1 VRKLTSLL
9 GALVLCASCASRESP
24 APLPPMSTNH
34 PEYTYPAVPEGTES
48 MQATRIERGWRYL
61 QADSHR
67 NAEREFQAA
76 LKMQPSFPPAE
87 TGLGY
92 LEIARDRAKDAV
104 AHFDRALE
112 GGGGYVPALIG
123 RGQALL
129 ELGRD
134 ADALTSFEAA
144 LKADP
149 ARTDLQSRIDMLRFR
164 SQQDSVARAK
174 AASEAG
180 RWDEARAAYGEA
192 ISASPDSAFLYRELA
207 LVERKANVPALALE
221 HFRRA
226 VTLDPSDAR
235 SWGQIGEL
243 LQEQG
248 DLPGALSSY
257 EKAHSLDPTEVPNER
272 LERLR
277 DAMAIA
283 KLPEQYR
290 AISASP
296 AVTRGDVAAL
306 IGVRLSDLLAKAQ
319 PRQAVITDTRGHWA
333 HEWILP
339 VVRSGVMDTQPN
351 YTFQPTAR
359 VRRGDLAQTVSRV
372 LSLIAAQRPASAKTW
387 QEAEV
392 KIADVAPAHLNYAAV
407 AQAVASGVM
416 PLTADGTFQLLRPV
430 TGAEVDEVVARLEA
444 LADAP

>member
-1 VRKLTSLL
+1 MRKLTT
-9 GALVLCASCASRESP
+9 LVTVVVLSASCASRETP
-24 APLPPMSTNH
+24 TPLPPMGTNH
-34 PEYTYPAVPEGTES
+34 PEFTYPALPEGTDAV
-48 MQATRIERGWRYL
+48 QATRIERGWRYL

-76 LKMQPSFPPAE
+76 LKLQPSFPPAE

-92 LEIARDRAKDAV
+92 LEIARNRAKDAV
-104 AHFDRALE
+104 ARFDRALE
-112 GGGGYVPALIG
+112 GGNSYVPALIG

-134 ADALTSFEAA
+134 ADALASFESA
-144 LKADP
+144 LRADP
-149 ARTDLQSRIDMLRFR
+149 ARTDLQSRIEVLRFR
-164 SQQDSVARAK
+164 ALQNSVARAK
-174 AASEAG
+174 AASDAG
-180 RWDEARAAYGEA
+180 RWDEARAAYNEA
-192 ISASPDSAFLYRELA
+192 IGASPDSAFLYRDLA
-207 LVERKANVPALALE
+207 LVERKANAPALALA

-226 VTLDPSDAR
+226 VALDPNDAR
-235 SWGQIGEL
+235 SWAQIGEL

-257 EKAHSLDPTEVPNER
+257 EKAHSLDPAEVPNDR
-272 LERLR
+272 LDRLR
-277 DAMAIA
+277 DAIVIA

-290 AISASP
+290 AITASP
-296 AVTRGDVAAL
+296 AVSRGDVAAL
-306 IGVRLSDLLAKAQ
+306 IGVRLSDLLATAR

-333 HEWILP
+333 QEWILP

-351 YTFQPTAR
+351 YTFQPGAR

-372 LSLIAAQRPASAKTW
+372 LSLIAAQRPASAKAW
-387 QEAEV
+387 QDAQV
-392 KIADVAPAHLNYAAV
+392 KIPDVAPAHLNYPAV

-416 PLTADGTFQLLRPV
+416 PLAADGTFQLLRPV

>member
-1 VRKLTSLL
+1 VRKLTT
-9 GALVLCASCASRESP
+9 LVAVVVFSASCASRETP
-24 APLPPMSTNH
+24 TPLPPMGTNH
-34 PEYTYPAVPEGTES
+34 PEFTYPAVPEGTDS
-48 MQATRIERGWRYL
+48 VQATRIERGWRYL

-76 LKMQPSFPPAE
+76 LKLQPSFPAAE

-92 LEIARDRAKDAV
+92 LEIARNRAKDAV
-104 AHFDRALE
+104 ARFDRALE
-112 GGGGYVPALIG
+112 GGHSYVPALIG

-134 ADALTSFEAA
+134 ADALASFESA

-149 ARTDLQSRIDMLRFR
+149 ARTDLQSRIEVLRFR
-164 SQQDSVARAK
+164 ALQNSVARAK
-174 AASEAG
+174 AASDAG
-180 RWDEARAAYGEA
+180 RWDEARAAYNEA
-192 ISASPDSAFLYRELA
+192 IGASPDSAFLYRDLA
-207 LVERKANVPALALE
+207 LAERKANAPALALE

-226 VTLDPSDAR
+226 VALDPNDAR
-235 SWGQIGEL
+235 SWAQIGEL

-257 EKAHSLDPTEVPNER
+257 ERAHSLDPTEVSNDR
-272 LERLR
+272 LDRLR
-277 DAMAIA
+277 DAIVIA

-290 AISASP
+290 TIAASP

-306 IGVRLSDLLAKAQ
+306 IGVRLSDLLATAQ

-333 HEWILP
+333 QEWILP

-351 YTFQPTAR
+351 YTFQPAAR

-372 LSLIAAQRPASAKTW
+372 LNLIAAQRPASAKAW
-387 QEAEV
+387 QDAHV
-392 KIADVAPAHLNYAAV
+392 KIADVAPAHLNYPAV

-416 PLTADGTFQLLRPV
+416 PLAADGTFQLLRPV